1 MFTVS
6 PYNLVHFVRIPFTGV
21 GLYGGFRGD
30 DWYRDRIEVFKNYTL
45 KSLKAQTNQNFLLW
59 LTFRPQ
65 EEHNPLTAEL
75 LNYLKEEGIQYV
87 TSFEG
92 LLYHD
97 DKYGGDT
104 KQKMMNAGR
113 VLRSAYR
120 NNTWRDIPQNLK
132 EIWKDKNATLP
143 RRLQRALEKLR
154 PYFEEA
160 TDILVTHLDSDD
172 MLAKNAIQQIQETEW
187 KYEVMTIPMGY
198 IYNVDTDEIAEWRPK
213 TSPPFHTIRFPALI
227 FFSPTAHMEK
237 MRPYRS
243 HEDAPK
249 LGKTLMLGTTAYCV
263 TTHNPRNH
271 ISTTWQHPFR
281 GEIVDRYT
289 LNDFGL

>member
-1 MFTVS
+1 MFTTS
-6 PYNLVHFVRIPFTGV
+6 PYNLVHFVRTPFSGV
-21 GLYGGFRGD
+21 GLYGGFRGNE
-30 DWYRDRIEVFKNYTL
+30 WYRERIQIFKNYTL

-65 EEHNPLTAEL
+65 EEYNPLTAEL
-75 LNYLKEEGIQYV
+75 LNYLKDEGIQYV

-97 DKYGGDT
+97 DKFGGGL
-104 KQKMMNAGR
+104 KQKLTNAGR
-113 VLRSAYR
+113 ILRGAYR
-120 NNTWRDIPQNLK
+120 NNTWGDVPANLK
-132 EIWKDKNATLP
+132 EIWQDKNATLP
-143 RRLQRALEKLR
+143 QRLQRVLSKLR

-213 TSPPFHTIRFPALI
+213 TSPPFHTIRFSALI
-227 FFSPTAHMEK
+227 FFSPTAHLNRIEA
-237 MRPYRS
+237 YRS
-243 HEDAPK
+243 HEDAHK
-249 LGKTLMLGTTAYCV
+249 LGQTMMLGTTSYCV
-263 TTHNPRNH
+263 TVHGKSH
-271 ISTTWQHPFR
+271 ISTTWSHPFK
-281 GEIVDRYT
+281 GAPVDPSI
-289 LNDFGL
+289 LKDFGL